1 MKRQAAEA
9 AVEKIKPLL
18 TGKSIVGVGTG
29 STTNCFIDALAP
41 IKHTF
46 DAAVSSSDASTKLLE
61 ALGITVIDLNSAP
74 SLDVYVDG
82 ADELNDAKQLVKGG
96 GAALTREKIV
106 ANAADTFICIAHE
119 SKRVPQLGGYPLPV
133 EVIPMARSSVARQL
147 LALGGRPEWREGV
160 VTDNG
165 NWILDVHD
173 LTITEPVLLESRIN
187 DIAGVVC
194 NGLFAI
200 SPADC
205 VILATSLGIVEIS

>member
-1 MKRQAAEA
+1 MAAA
-9 AVEKIKPLL
+9 AAIIKIKPLL
-18 TGKSIVGVGTG
+18 NSKSIVGVGTG
-29 STTNCFIDALAP
+29 STTNCFIDQLAD

-46 DAAVSSSDASTKLLE
+46 DAAVSSSDASTKRLTD
-61 ALGITVIDLNSAP
+61 LGITVIDLNAAP
-74 SLDVYVDG
+74 SVDVYVDG

-106 ANAADTFICIAHE
+106 ANAAEVFVCIAHD

-133 EVIPMARSSVARQL
+133 EVIPMARSTVARQL
-147 LALGGRPEWREGV
+147 VALGGRPEWREGV
-160 VTDNG
+160 ITDNG

-173 LTITEPVLLESRIN
+173 FEIKDPALLESQIN

-194 NGLFAI
+194 NGLFAL

-205 VILATSLGIVEIS
+205 VILATPNGVVELD